1 MKLSYVKLFADT
13 SGAVDLL
20 SDAEAGRLFKAILH
34 GIAGEVDELPGQ
46 EKLVYAMLKAQFERD
61 ADAYEQYSEKQR
73 ENGKKG
79 GRPKKPSGFSEN
91 PKNPTVFSET
101 QKSQDK
107 DKDKDKDK
115 DEEKD
120 SLLCVRFDDFW
131 AVYPNKVKKKDAMAA
146 WRTGK
151 CDKVAD
157 RIIADVKLRRD
168 TEWNGQEMHY
178 VPHPTTYLHQRRW
191 EDETPPQERREK
203 TVLDR
208 NPQANPA
215 LNYDQRKYSND
226 EFDESF
232 FVDLSKYD

>member
-107 DKDKDKDK
+107 DYNKDK

-120 SLLCVRFDDFW
+120 KDSLLCARFDDFW
-131 AVYPNKVKKKDAMAA
+131 AVYPNKVKKKDAMTA

-157 RIIADVKLRRD
+157 RIIADVKLRCD

-178 VPHPTTYLHQRRW
+178 VPHPTTYLHQHRW

-203 TVLDR
+203 TALDR
-208 NPQANPA
+208 NPKANPA
-215 LNYDQRKYSND
+215 LNYDQREYSND